1 MHKSTK
7 QVDDEPREE
16 EEVHVTKDSEYDQ
29 TITEEYEEHASHC
42 VGHMVF
48 LFFLPKL

>member
-16 EEVHVTKDSEYDQ
+16 EEVHVTKDSDYDQ